1 MTENGHVTGKVFT
14 KLFFAFVVV
23 LFLGMAVLDVSLRQV
38 MERSLRAQ
46 AEESLTG
53 EARLLASQIGN
64 TSYPE
69 ISPLQQA
76 IRRASKAASADVA
89 VFDAQG
95 RLLASSQDHTET
107 ESDVPPEINAV
118 LNQHEP
124 VGRARREGAVYIAV
138 PAGSMVVRLAAYS
151 PADLPAPIHVLRRG
165 IVLASLLSLLV
176 ATLLAALL
184 AQRAA
189 KRLSRIVVF
198 ANRIA
203 AGDLTARVEEGNLDE
218 ISAVA
223 HALDVT
229 ASRLEQSFHALESSR
244 SELTALLDSM
254 QEAVIA
260 INPQG
265 QVSWC
270 NAVMQRIALSPVQ
283 SGRALVHSIRD
294 PEVLS
299 SVAAALTQRQASR
312 RRATSVSPGKIFEV
326 NAAPMPGGGAV
337 AVLHDVTEKERS
349 ETTRRDFVA
358 NVSHELRTPL
368 TCITGYVET
377 LLDDNSLSSQTRE
390 FLQIILKN
398 ASRMN
403 RLTEDLL
410 ALASVESGDYKLNL
424 QRVPASTLVE
434 EAVGSLAGLVLDS
447 ALTLEV
453 GETTDEPVMTDLDA
467 LSQVFGNLIENAMK
481 YGKAGGRIRV
491 GARKQEDGLIEFY
504 VQDFGPGIAY
514 EHLPR
519 IFERF
524 YRVDKARSRE
534 SGGTGLGLAIAKH
547 IVHAH
552 GGDIRCESELGFGAT
567 FLFRLPLAAPTAPA
581 PVPASAAPVQTVE
594 K

>member
-1 MTENGHVTGKVFT
+1 MTENSLVTGRVFT
-14 KLFFAFVVV
+14 KLFFSFVVV
-23 LFLGMAVLDVSLRQV
+23 LFLGMAVLDFSLRQV
-38 MERSLRAQ
+38 MEQSLRTQ
-46 AEESLTG
+46 AEESLAS
-53 EARLLASQIGN
+53 EARLVAAHISAAAS
-64 TSYPE
+64 PE
-69 ISPLQQA
+69 VLQQIA
-76 IRRASKAASADVA
+76 RQEATAADAEVA
-89 VFDAQG
+89 LFDAQG
-95 RLLASSQDHTET
+95 RQVANSENAGLQA
-107 ESDVPPEINAV
+107 VPPEVAAV
-118 LNQHEP
+118 LYQHQAL
-124 VGRARREGAVYIAV
+124 GHARRGGTVYVAV
-138 PAGSMVVRLAAYS
+138 PAGPLVVRLAAS
-151 PADLPAPIHVLRRG
+151 SLTAIPAPIHVLRRG
-165 IVLASLLSLLV
+165 IVLASLFSLVV

-189 KRLSRIVVF
+189 TRLARIVVF

-203 AGDLTARVEEGNLDE
+203 SGDLTARVEEGNLDE

-270 NAVMQRIALSPVQ
+270 NAVMQRIAVSPVQ
-283 SGRALVHSIRD
+283 EGRALVHSIRD
-294 PEVLS
+294 PDVLS

-312 RRATSVSPGKIFEV
+312 RRAISVSPGKIFEV

-337 AVLHDVTEKERS
+337 AVLHDISEKERS

-377 LLDDNSLSSQTRE
+377 LLDDRSLSSQTRE

-424 QRVPASTLVE
+424 YKIKASALVE

-453 GETTDEPVMTDLDA
+453 GETTDEPVMADLDA
-467 LSQVFGNLIENAMK
+467 LSQVFGNLVENAMK
-481 YGKAGGRIRV
+481 YGKAGGRVRV
-491 GARKQEDGLIEFY
+491 GARRRETMIEFY
-504 VQDFGPGIAY
+504 VQDFGPGIAF

-547 IVHAH
+547 IVQAH

-567 FLFRLPLAAPTAPA
+567 FLFRLPCVATPPALATPGDIPL
-581 PVPASAAPVQTVE
+581 ASTQTVE